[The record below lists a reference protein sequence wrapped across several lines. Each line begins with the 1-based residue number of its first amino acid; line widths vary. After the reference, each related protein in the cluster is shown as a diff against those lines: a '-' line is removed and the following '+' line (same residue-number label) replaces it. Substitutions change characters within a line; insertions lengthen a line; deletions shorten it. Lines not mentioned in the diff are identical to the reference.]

1 MEPCVEWEEDGVVQP
16 ANVIAVATENRS
28 IEVQRFIIVS
38 FLQATGG
45 RVVRRDARSKLTQ
58 ERVPASVF

>member
-16 ANVIAVATENRS
+16 ANVVAVATENRS

-45 RVVRRDARSKLTQ
+45 RLCAGMRDPS
-58 ERVPASVF
+58 